1 VDVLVGGALS
11 IISST
16 IVASFWGRR
25 QVRWIVVAASLQM
38 RGRGVHQRVVNEPNQ
53 EVKMLPQLT
62 LHLIEK
68 LRQTQE
74 VKRVSEQNHSQEK
87 KNKDAYRP

>member
-1 VDVLVGGALS
+1 MDSGSGEPSDAW
-11 IISST
+11 T
-16 IVASFWGRR
+16 
-25 QVRWIVVAASLQM
+25 
-38 RGRGVHQRVVNEPNQ
+38 RGSPKVVNEPNQ